1 MSNESVKT
9 TRTPQKPVFIIQP
22 FDPANPEHMKGNM
35 TLVINKAF
43 ATSLSRL
50 IGECELSKEEGFLFA
65 MKGNIQRWF
74 KARFDEIKKRKKG
87 EDICSEKKDWTEE
100 LADKASAKVDE
111 DFCKALGIENRTVP

>member
-1 MSNESVKT
+1 
-9 TRTPQKPVFIIQP
+9 
-22 FDPANPEHMKGNM
+22 M

-74 KARFDEIKKRKKG
+74 KARFDEIKKRRESHVEG
-87 EDICSEKKDWTEE
+87 
-100 LADKASAKVDE
+100 LVQQALNDKTGA
-111 DFCKALGIENRTVP
+111 

>member
-1 MSNESVKT
+1 MANEVAKT

-74 KARFDEIKKRKKG
+74 KSRFDEIKKRREG
-87 EDICSEKKDWTEE
+87 HVEGLVQQALND
-100 LADKASAKVDE
+100 DKTA
-111 DFCKALGIENRTVP
+111 P